1 MHSRKVLVLASEPML
16 AAFLGMMLELES
28 YEPAFANV
36 GERPEDALTRV
47 RPVLVVLLHSELDA
61 ARSDLFFARAAR
73 SGARIV
79 VFGGPDADADLR
91 SISQA
96 RRVPYF
102 SMPVE
107 RAVLANV
114 IGEVARD
121 IRRSRSP
128 DDRREKAWDAPDG
141 TLHFAD
147 ETGQVWKVYDR
158 RGMERRAHPAA
169 TLPTQESRVAGAIPG
184 RTGAPARGGNFPAG
198 WRGLGDRLATIS
210 CQQLARDRDVRPDD
224 QDSRYSGTD
233 PRQDGMLPVQPAGRL
248 AQRDP
253 EDERVNQ
260 RNASCLP
267 QKGERL
273 KSISTHVEAEK

>member
-107 RAVLANV
+107 RAAS
-114 IGEVARD
+114 RD

-169 TLPTQESRVAGAIPG
+169 TPDVDYRAFVNDAGEERRYRPRNRESLELSLDEL
-184 RTGAPARGGNFPAG
+184 AR
-198 WRGLGDRLATIS
+198 
-210 CQQLARDRDVRPDD
+210 QLAEATSP
-224 QDSRYSGTD
+224 Q
-233 PRQDGMLPVQPAGRL
+233 AG
-248 AQRDP
+248 
-253 EDERVNQ
+253 ED
-260 RNASCLP
+260 
-267 QKGERL
+267 
-273 KSISTHVEAEK
+273 